1 MRYLAQLRNFL
12 CTEGHRSVSHGR
24 ICCGAGYCLLIQFS
38 SLFMQ
43 KRYYYRYDQEAC
55 SYVLVE
61 PRRKKSVFLLSVVA
75 TSAILMVGALALDLT
90 IKSPEELALLEEN
103 KVLREQ
109 LERVDLQF
117 EEFAEQIS
125 NFSENEQDMFRI
137 LLEAEP
143 ISDDVRWQVGVGG
156 ADTYE
161 EYDRFSTSTARL
173 MRHTSQ
179 ELDRIGRL
187 IKFQNESQRELIPL
201 AVANAEALRQRPAI
215 MPTEG
220 RVTSQFG
227 MRLHPLL
234 GFRKHHPGIDITARV
249 GTPVYA
255 TGAGVVVEVARK
267 RTGYGSYIEIDHP
280 AAGYKTLYAHLS
292 RFADGVRK
300 GKRVERGDLI
310 GYTGN
315 TGLSVAPHLHY
326 EVHNRKDQRLDPLPF
341 IAPSMTP
348 QRYQAL
354 VADAGRIMKALDY

>member
-1 MRYLAQLRNFL
+1 
-12 CTEGHRSVSHGR
+12 
-24 ICCGAGYCLLIQFS
+24 
-38 SLFMQ
+38 MQ
-43 KRYYYRYDQEAC
+43 KNYYYRYDQEVC

-61 PRRKKSVFLLSVVA
+61 PRRRKSAFLLPVVLTA
-75 TSAILMVGALALDLT
+75 VALMAGGLTLDHI

-103 KVLREQ
+103 RVLREQ
-109 LERVDLQF
+109 LERVDHRF

-125 NFSENEQDMFRI
+125 NFSENEQKLWRVM
-137 LLEAEP
+137 LQAEP
-143 ISDDVRWQVGVGG
+143 MSDDVRRQVGVGG

-179 ELDRIGRL
+179 EVDRIGRL
-187 IKFQNESQRELIPL
+187 IKFQNESHRELIPL
-201 AVANAEALRQRPAI
+201 AAANKEALRQRPAI

-227 MRLHPLL
+227 MRLHPIFE
-234 GFRKHHPGIDITARV
+234 FRKRHPGVDITARV

-255 TGAGVVVEVARK
+255 TGGGVVVEVARK
-267 RTGYGSYIEIDHP
+267 RTGYGTYIVIDHP

-292 RFADGVRK
+292 KFSDGVRK
-300 GKRVERGDLI
+300 GKKVERGDLI

-326 EVHNRKDQRLDPLPF
+326 EVHNLKGQRLNPLPF

-354 VADAGRIMKALDY
+354 VADAGKIMRALD

>member
-1 MRYLAQLRNFL
+1 
-12 CTEGHRSVSHGR
+12 
-24 ICCGAGYCLLIQFS
+24 
-38 SLFMQ
+38 MQ

-61 PRRKKSVFLLSVVA
+61 PRRKKSVFLLSVVVL
-75 TSAILMVGALALDLT
+75 SAVLIGALALDHL

-103 KVLREQ
+103 RVLQEQ
-109 LERVDLQF
+109 LDRVDQRF

-125 NFSENEQDMFRI
+125 SFSENEQDLIRV
-137 LLEAEP
+137 LLQAEP
-143 ISDDVRWQVGVGG
+143 ISDDVRSQVGVGG
-156 ADTYE
+156 VDTYE

-173 MRHTSQ
+173 LRRTSQ

-187 IKFQNESQRELIPL
+187 IKFQNESQEELIPL
-201 AVANAEALRQRPAI
+201 AAANAEALRQRPAI

-227 MRLHPLL
+227 MRLHPILAY
-234 GFRKHHPGIDITARV
+234 RKHHPGIDITARV

-255 TGAGVVVEVARK
+255 TGAGVIVEVARK
-267 RTGYGSYIEIDHP
+267 RTGYGTYMVIDHP

-292 RFADGVRK
+292 GFANDVRE
-300 GKRVERGDLI
+300 GKKVERGDLI

-326 EVHNRKDQRLDPLPF
+326 EVHNRNDKRLDPLPF

-348 QRYQAL
+348 QRYQEL
-354 VADAGRIMKALDY
+354 VADAGRIMRALDY